1 MLDLLSAMEWTWV
14 PLLFGI
20 SFGQD
25 KASSSG
31 SSQSSS
37 NRGLLEPEK
46 GSLSAFIEPQARQ
59 QFGPYLQNMLTTPF
73 QLPRLNAAGIYDTQ
87 NEALN
92 RLIQQS
98 VGGASSNLAQRGFLN
113 ANATPLAGAVGIQN
127 FLPQYLQ
134 GVGQNVEQQVLAPET
149 VRQQRFADVANAFQQ
164 LIALLGGQ
172 SSSTTT
178 GQESASGWNFGLG
191 R

>member
-1 MLDLLSAMEWTWV
+1 MLDVLTVLDWTWV

-20 SFGQD
+20 SFGQE

-46 GSLSAFIEPQARQ
+46 GALSTFIEPLARQ
-59 QFGPYLQNMLTTPF
+59 QFGPYLQNMLQTPF

-92 RLIQQS
+92 RLIQQN
-98 VGGASSNLAQRGFLN
+98 VGSASSNLAQRGFLN
-113 ANATPLAGAVGIQN
+113 ANATPLAAGVGIQN
-127 FLPQYLQ
+127 FLPQYLT

-172 SSSTTT
+172 SSATST
-178 GQESASGWNFGLG
+178 GSQSMSGFNFGVE
-191 R
+191 